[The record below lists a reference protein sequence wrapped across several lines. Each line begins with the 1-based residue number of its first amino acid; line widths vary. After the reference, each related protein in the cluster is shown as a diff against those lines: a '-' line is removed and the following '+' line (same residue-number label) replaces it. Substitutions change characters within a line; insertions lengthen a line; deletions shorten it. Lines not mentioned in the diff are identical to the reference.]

1 MKLVLKIILGLV
13 VLALV
18 AVVVF
23 GYIGDLTPKQEEIR
37 IPVSLS
43 EK

>member
-1 MKLVLKIILGLV
+1 MKYVFRGVLALV
-13 VLALV
+13 VLGLV
-18 AVVVF
+18 AVVVY

-37 IPVSLS
+37 IPVTLS